1 MLPLAVARSLRRSR
15 AAPLVA
21 ARARTLASV
30 ADNLDLNLPAK
41 FGHFINGEF
50 VEPADG
56 QYFDNLS
63 PIDGQNFIQA
73 ARGTKADVDK
83 AVDAANAAFTDV
95 TTPS

>member
-41 FGHFINGEF
+41 FGHFIGVSAHTCSF
-50 VEPADG
+50 GRVA
-56 QYFDNLS
+56 S
-63 PIDGQNFIQA
+63 CH
-73 ARGTKADVDK
+73 AR
-83 AVDAANAAFTDV
+83 
-95 TTPS
+95 